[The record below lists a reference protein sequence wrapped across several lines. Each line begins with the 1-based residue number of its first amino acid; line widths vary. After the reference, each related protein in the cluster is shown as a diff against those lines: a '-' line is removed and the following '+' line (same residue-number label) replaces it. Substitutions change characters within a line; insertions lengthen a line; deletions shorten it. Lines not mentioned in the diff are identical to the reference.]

1 MELPTEWFGDEP
13 GSLTDSEVR
22 LYAALL
28 LHHAPENEI
37 NGWVSAVLSMERSA
51 SSSKLLPRAL
61 GQRGAGLEIAGV
73 VLEQPDGPGQ
83 TAVAPTRSS
92 LVHYLD
98 RLKMST
104 ARQPLRGPRNSSG
117 KSFTSRIQHAARDV
131 ALTC

>member
-61 GQRGAGLEIAGV
+61 GQRRLARA
-73 VLEQPDGPGQ
+73 
-83 TAVAPTRSS
+83 AAASSVACASAA
-92 LVHYLD
+92 LD
-98 RLKMST
+98 
-104 ARQPLRGPRNSSG
+104 
-117 KSFTSRIQHAARDV
+117 
-131 ALTC
+131 